1 NFNHTKRG
9 IAVVVVNEKFEGHS
23 KRAGAELDRELLSYC
38 FRSIGFD
45 VRVFTNLNGFQ
56 LVTEMEKIALEM
68 TRDPDF
74 DCFVFAMSSH
84 VEEDIIHA
92 TDGYIPTERIL
103 ELFSDENCKGLIGK
117 PRLFFLQACRG
128 NLFDIG
134 TTVIDEVDSAS
145 DKMVITRIPCFK
157 DYLVMCAT
165 PPGFYAFRRPSE
177 GSWFIIELCRALQ
190 KAGSN
195 QPNIL
200 KHLRYVSKCVGRNF
214 ESKSEQSLYNAKKQ
228 SPVIYSMLVKDI
240 LFN

>member
-1 NFNHTKRG
+1 MEQPGKSDEKDFLSGVVKKIGTCLGTNTEAIEVDYNDNLDYYNFNHTKRG

-38 FRSIGFD
+38 FRSLGFD
-45 VRVFTNLNGFQ
+45 VRVFTDLNGFQ

-84 VEEDIIHA
+84 GDKIQSHIDHNTIVEEDVIYA

-103 ELFSDENCKGLIGK
+103 KLFSDEICIGLIGK

-157 DYLVMCAT
+157 DYLVMYAT
-165 PPGFYAFRRPSE
+165 PPG
-177 GSWFIIELCRALQ
+177 
-190 KAGSN
+190 
-195 QPNIL
+195 
-200 KHLRYVSKCVGRNF
+200 
-214 ESKSEQSLYNAKKQ
+214 
-228 SPVIYSMLVKDI
+228 
-240 LFN
+240 